1 MIFIIL
7 NAALAAYLIWASLN
21 VNTKKKNYES
31 RMINI
36 LLYGAIAT
44 FSMMVVLICIIY
56 RLERIVILLEH
67 LQIFL
72 ISAIFIESSL
82 FFVTCMKDKI
92 TKFVSFNMVDKDV
105 VIEAK
110 VFGASDSQIEL
121 IQEGKVYNS
130 AVDVKPYDRSPSGY
144 SCIIYNMDF
153 SELPSEQFIDWAE
166 NLDACQKVIED
177 TLPEILNTYY
187 GQIAYP
193 ILANNWEKFARWT
206 AASNQHHTRLGELLV
221 HTSEVMTICSDLADY
236 FNEVY
241 GDLEF

>member
-82 FFVTCMKDKI
+82 FFVACSEIVAFLSLFAMSLICTENSLFTFAVFFGLKLFSASISSSAVFTYFISSTNHAAPQASGFSTAVPPSCPTGRMKY
-92 TKFVSFNMVDKDV
+92 FVSSIFKTS
-105 VIEAK
+105 K
-110 VFGASDSQIEL
+110 LG
-121 IQEGKVYNS
+121 
-130 AVDVKPYDRSPSGY
+130 
-144 SCIIYNMDF
+144 
-153 SELPSEQFIDWAE
+153 QFIWFWY
-166 NLDACQKVIED
+166 V
-177 TLPEILNTYY
+177 
-187 GQIAYP
+187 
-193 ILANNWEKFARWT
+193 
-206 AASNQHHTRLGELLV
+206 
-221 HTSEVMTICSDLADY
+221 
-236 FNEVY
+236 
-241 GDLEF
+241 